1 MPPAL
6 EHFNAVV
13 IGSGFG
19 GSVVA
24 HTLAEKGK
32 TVCVLERGK
41 PYPPGSFPRA
51 PHLAAANFWDPSA
64 GLYGM
69 CNVWFF
75 RRYGALVSAGLGG
88 GSLIYANVLLRKDEK
103 WFVREDLAHG
113 GAEYWP
119 VTREQLEPHYDRV
132 ERMLNAQRFPFD
144 QDPYAQTEKVRA
156 FHVAAGRL
164 VEKDPRRRLGL
175 LPLAVTFGNAGRP
188 PAPGE
193 VIPEPADGRNL
204 HGMDRRTCT
213 LCGECVV
220 GCNYGAKNTLDYNY
234 LSAAKRNG
242 AQIRTLCDARAFRP
256 RPGGGFEVEYV
267 THDLQDVGRPRDTRA
282 MPLTRVTCDRLVLAA
297 GTFGSTYLLLRNL
310 PHFPSINRAPV
321 GTRFSGNGDLLAFAL
336 LCKRKGGGRVEP
348 WWLDPTRGPTITSA
362 LREPD
367 ALDDGGAKAAR
378 GFYVEDAGFPNQV
391 AWLIEGLNTPGW
403 LERGLGL
410 AKRVLSGMLG
420 LDRDPDLGAEL
431 ADLLGPAP
439 TSTTSLPLLS
449 MGRDVPS
456 GRMRLDGP
464 RLQLDDAIGDSQ
476 DYYDRVEAV
485 AREIVRELGGDFLLN
500 PQTRFLR
507 RLVTVHPLGG
517 CPMGRNPAEGVVD
530 EFGQV
535 FGYPELLIADGSIL
549 PGPVGPNPSLTI
561 AAVAER
567 AALHLLETWAAT
579 GGR

>member
-1 MPPAL
+1 MPRAL

-24 HTLAEKGK
+24 HTLAEKGR
-32 TVCVLERGK
+32 TVCVLERGR

-51 PHLAAANFWDPSA
+51 PHSAAANFWDPSA

-69 CNVWFF
+69 YNVWFF
-75 RRYGALVSAGLGG
+75 RRYGALVSSGLGG

-103 WFVREDLAHG
+103 WFVREDLARG
-113 GAEYWP
+113 GSEYWP
-119 VTREQLEPHYDRV
+119 VTREQLDPHYARV
-132 ERMLNAQRFPFD
+132 ERMLNPRRFPFD
-144 QDPYAQTEKVRA
+144 QQPYSQTEKVRA

-164 VEKDPRRRLGL
+164 VERDPRRRLDL
-175 LPLAVTFGNAGRP
+175 LPLAIAFANDGRAP
-188 PAPGE
+188 TPGE
-193 VIPEPADGRNL
+193 VIPEPEGGRNL

-242 AQIRTLCDARAFRP
+242 AEIRTLCEVRSFRP
-256 RPGGGFEVEYV
+256 RSGGGFEVEYV
-267 THDLQDVGRPRDTRA
+267 AHDLEYAGRPRDTKE
-282 MPLTRVTCDRLVLAA
+282 MPRTLVTCDRLVLAA
-297 GTFGSTYLLLRNL
+297 GAIGSTYLLLQNL
-310 PHFPSINRAPV
+310 HHLPSVNRAPV

-336 LCKRKGGGRVEP
+336 LCKRKRGGKVEP

-367 ALDDGGAKAAR
+367 ALDDGGPKVGR
-378 GFYVEDAGFPNQV
+378 GFYVEDAGFPAQV

-403 LERGLGL
+403 LGRGLRLVRRIL
-410 AKRVLSGMLG
+410 AGMLG

-439 TSTTSLPLLS
+439 TSTTSLPLLA
-449 MGRDVPS
+449 MGRDIPD
-456 GRMRLDGP
+456 GRMRLEGP
-464 RLQLDDAIGDSQ
+464 RLQLDDAIGSSA
-476 DYYDRVEAV
+476 DYYHRVEAV
-485 AREIVRELGGDFLLN
+485 AKEIVGELGGDFLLN

-517 CPMGRNPAEGVVD
+517 CPMGRNPTEGVVN
-530 EFGQV
+530 EYGQV
-535 FGYPELLIADGSIL
+535 FGYPELLITDGSIL

-561 AAVAER
+561 AAIAER
-567 AALHLLETWAAT
+567 AALRLLEA
-579 GGR
+579 